1 MRDALVGTFLIQS
14 ALALSSLHPSIHKK
28 VSLRPF
34 PYPYQAML
42 AIESDADHVNLRKF
56 NIIHEFLNTTM
67 HTPLGKGLG
76 LDISDSF
83 FLYNGSN
90 LPDVID
96 YNGAKLPTE
105 MTFFRGT
112 IHKLAYGS
120 ILLHYMRVGWI
131 DTFHAMGDFS
141 RINTKQTVFSRNLA
155 VYALRYLEA
164 HGIHLTVITDHGNQS
179 NVDNFGAYSIN
190 RFEHYQQGD
199 SPESPYYIT
208 DLLHQAGVRFVWPD
222 LFSQKYAYPSMI
234 YPIHLRDGREI
245 WGFWRFTGTLRKV
258 LKHHLWRYDWTDLWN
273 PAELSMQLS
282 PARLSLL
289 VHDHAYTII
298 ATHLEGNADK
308 MPLSTSA
315 VEALTRLSH
324 LQYHGKILVART
336 SRLLQYNLVHQYLRY
351 KTYQKLGQT
360 WINILAVA
368 DPVDGAF
375 VPSLNQLHGITFSV
389 PDPLRTIILLR
400 GTKIPATDETRSV
413 GSIGVRWF
421 SPDTTNYAIW
431 SLKKRH
437 TRSSVKKGSPTMLA
451 ALMDGFLVI
460 GLILTLLYA
469 RRRSK
474 HQDR

>member
-1 MRDALVGTFLIQS
+1 MLVGAFLLQS
-14 ALALSSLHPSIHKK
+14 ALALSSFHPVLQQK
-28 VSLRPF
+28 VVLRPF
-34 PYPYQAML
+34 PYPYEAML

-56 NIIHEFLNTTM
+56 NIIHEFLNTRM

-96 YNGAKLPTE
+96 YNGAKLSTE
-105 MTFFRGT
+105 MTFFRGIT
-112 IHKLAYGS
+112 HKLAYGP

-141 RINTKQTVFSRNLA
+141 RIDTKQTLFSRHLA
-155 VYALRYLEA
+155 AYALRYLEK
-164 HGIHLTVITDHGNQS
+164 HGIHLSVITDHGNQS
-179 NVDNFGAYSIN
+179 NVDNFGAYAIN

-199 SPESPYYIT
+199 NPESPYFIT

-222 LFSQKYAYPSMI
+222 LFSQKYAYSSMI

-245 WGFWRFTGTLRKV
+245 WGFWRFTGTLHKV

-273 PAELSMQLS
+273 PAELSTELS

-298 ATHLEGNADK
+298 ATHLEGNANQ

-315 VEALTRLSH
+315 VEALTHLSH
-324 LQYHGKILVART
+324 LQDHGKILVART

-351 KTYQKLGQT
+351 TTYQKSGRT

-375 VPSLNQLHGITFSV
+375 VPTLDQLHGITFSV
-389 PDPLRTIILLR
+389 VHPLRTVILLR
-400 GTKIPATDETRSV
+400 GKKILDAFLTKNNN
-413 GSIGVRWF
+413 SIGFRWYA
-421 SPDTTNYAIW
+421 PDTKNYAEWQLPKNHVPSRI
-431 SLKKRH
+431 KKV
-437 TRSSVKKGSPTMLA
+437 SYKLLA
-451 ALMDGFLVI
+451 VLIDGFLAI
-460 GLILTLLYA
+460 TLIVTILYA
-469 RRRSK
+469 RRTSK
-474 HQDR
+474 HQHH